1 VPVAAYVLAFSVLA
15 AIAVATARETY
26 DVPLYELDGR
36 PEPVARPAV
45 TGERTRTPA
54 DVARV

>member
-1 VPVAAYVLAFSVLA
+1 VPLAAYVLAFSVLA

-45 TGERTRTPA
+45 TGERTRTQA